1 MTAVRTFPDKLS
13 TSHILR
19 PKRWEWW
26 VGVLRRSNL
35 TSSNSEPAVRGVGK
49 SVCFSQRRPGQASRA
64 SAIRVPY
71 AVAVVVLQGRGA
83 AFFKAIQI
91 PGYGAPR
98 ALSFAG
104 ETREGGS
111 SHTRSA
117 IEYF

>member
-1 MTAVRTFPDKLS
+1 MTAVRTFPDELS

-49 SVCFSQRRPGQASRA
+49 RVCFSQRRPGQASRA

-71 AVAVVVLQGRGA
+71 AVAVVVCQEG
-83 AFFKAIQI
+83 
-91 PGYGAPR
+91 GAPFVQASPLPR
-98 ALSFAG
+98 YW
-104 ETREGGS
+104 
-111 SHTRSA
+111 SA
-117 IEYF
+117 RRLPFHCP